1 MTESKISS
9 KLKEHFSDNLNSA
22 TINRKDW
29 LYYLELLPEAY
40 QEDLSFQLQFNWHID
55 ASLAIN
61 NCSLGR
67 IIKKY
72 SDPAFSEQITLI
84 NKIGKASYQLD
95 YQFRELIIF
104 HAKTNLR
111 NSTLLEVGGSLP
123 NQLIFQDLG
132 VKDYINIESPEY
144 IKAESGRKYSD
155 NHDKHKNKKTY
166 FCNAENIT
174 KYVSEKSVNNIFSVA
189 AFEHIH
195 DLPKA
200 LSALHQ
206 TCKSGGKLFSYFTPI
221 YSWLARGDHR
231 TADHE
236 KLPESKIRGIHLLKD
251 KEQLEIIKRFGI
263 TSRED
268 INEYMANLHFNPTI
282 NRLKFEEY
290 EMILTESPFT
300 VIELNRQDQL
310 NSSKYFPE
318 DFARIRKYKSKY
330 TNVFTAG
337 YRIFLEKSNLTFKK
351 IN

>member
-104 HAKTNLR
+104 HAKTNR

-132 VKDYINIESPEY
+132 VKNYINIESPEY

-155 NHDKHKNKKTY
+155 NHDKHKNKKT
-166 FCNAENIT
+166 
-174 KYVSEKSVNNIFSVA
+174 
-189 AFEHIH
+189 
-195 DLPKA
+195 
-200 LSALHQ
+200 
-206 TCKSGGKLFSYFTPI
+206 
-221 YSWLARGDHR
+221 
-231 TADHE
+231 
-236 KLPESKIRGIHLLKD
+236 
-251 KEQLEIIKRFGI
+251 
-263 TSRED
+263 
-268 INEYMANLHFNPTI
+268 
-282 NRLKFEEY
+282 
-290 EMILTESPFT
+290 
-300 VIELNRQDQL
+300 
-310 NSSKYFPE
+310 
-318 DFARIRKYKSKY
+318 
-330 TNVFTAG
+330 
-337 YRIFLEKSNLTFKK
+337 FL
-351 IN
+351 